1 MIGRRTNALVRHAD
15 VQTHVLNTHDKGS
28 SRPRGASQ
36 LAEVTDRYAAVAD
49 LRPSVCADGSVA
61 DSCLSA
67 QLKPMSD
74 VLFLKAGLACGE
86 VTPRTAPVT

>member
-36 LAEVTDRYAAVAD
+36 LAEVTDRYAAVAV
-49 LRPSVCADGSVA
+49 LRLAGFNARKLLFNVIGMRAA
-61 DSCLSA
+61 
-67 QLKPMSD
+67 KPY
-74 VLFLKAGLACGE
+74 VGAKG
-86 VTPRTAPVT
+86 